1 MAQIC
6 MAYCCRLL
14 AGHQEEVSPRMVADA
29 GLGQR
34 AHMQVGEHQ
43 GGGQTWDTCTTDVSL
58 QGYVCPLPGNSA
70 PVACWDS
77 TFQKSK

>member
-43 GGGQTWDTCTTDVSL
+43 DGGQTWDTRTTDVSL
-58 QGYVCPLPGNSA
+58 QGCLSSP
-70 PVACWDS
+70 WEFS
-77 TFQKSK
+77 TCGLLGFYFSEI

>member
-43 GGGQTWDTCTTDVSL
+43 GGGTDLGHV
-58 QGYVCPLPGNSA
+58 YN
-70 PVACWDS
+70 
-77 TFQKSK
+77 